1 MMIDKSVRFTV
12 DISLKKDLRG
22 MIRYHRRMN
31 IQASQSED
39 NGIALLTDNDREIY
53 SVGISTGG
61 VAEIRM
67 AETNPERH
75 IVATTIDEEGVAFA
89 QKFIQEKRLEHQI
102 EAKIEDIVELLPYE
116 DDHFDYIYA
125 RLVLHYLPKVKLN
138 AALVELRR
146 VLKSGGKL
154 FVVVRS
160 VNCPDAKDPNSTY
173 DPETGLTTCVYVNEQ
188 TGTTRTS
195 VRYFHSED
203 SIRDHIT
210 KAGFTVEYTKSY
222 DERLFTDFMRT
233 KLAPHD
239 DNVIELVAT
248 K

>member
-1 MMIDKSVRFTV
+1 
-12 DISLKKDLRG
+12 
-22 MIRYHRRMN
+22 MN
-31 IQASQSED
+31 IPASQSED
-39 NGIALLTDNDREIY
+39 NGIELLTDNDREVY

-67 AETNPERH
+67 AEANPERH
-75 IVATTIDEEGVAFA
+75 IVATTIDEAGVVFA
-89 QKFIQEKRLEHQI
+89 QKFIHEKHLEHQI
-102 EAKIEDIVELLPYE
+102 EAKIENVAEPLPYE

-125 RLVLHYLPKVKLN
+125 RLVLHYLPKVKLG
-138 AALVELRR
+138 AALAELRR
-146 VLKSGGKL
+146 VLKPGGKL

-160 VNCPDAKDPNSTY
+160 VNCPDAKDPSSTY
-173 DPETGLTTCVYVNEQ
+173 DPETGLTTCVHTNEQ
-188 TGTTRTS
+188 TGKTHTS

-203 SIRDHIT
+203 SIREHVT
-210 KAGFTVEYTKSY
+210 RAGFTVEYTKSY

-239 DNVIELVAT
+239 DNVIELVAS

>member
-1 MMIDKSVRFTV
+1 
-12 DISLKKDLRG
+12 
-22 MIRYHRRMN
+22 MN
-31 IQASQSED
+31 IQGSQSED
-39 NGIALLTDNDREIY
+39 SGIALLTDDDHEIY

-67 AETNPERH
+67 AEGNPSRH

-89 QKFIQEKRLEHQI
+89 QKFISERHLEGQI
-102 EAKIEDIVELLPYE
+102 EAKIEDVAKPLPYD

-125 RLVLHYLPKVKLN
+125 RLVLHYLPKD
-138 AALVELRR
+138 ALDGALAELHR
-146 VLKSGGKL
+146 VLKPGGKM

-160 VNCPDAKDPNSTY
+160 VDCPDAKDPNATY
-173 DPETGLTTCVYVNEQ
+173 DPETGLTTCVHTNKE
-188 TGTTRTS
+188 TGKSHTS

-203 SIRDHIT
+203 TIRKHVE
-210 KAGFTVEYTKSY
+210 KAGFKVAYTKAY
-222 DERLFTDFMRT
+222 DERLFTDFIRT

-239 DNVIELVAT
+239 DNVIELVAA

>member
-1 MMIDKSVRFTV
+1 
-12 DISLKKDLRG
+12 
-22 MIRYHRRMN
+22 MN
-31 IQASQSED
+31 IQGSQSED
-39 NGIALLTDNDREIY
+39 NGIAILTDNDREIY

-75 IVATTIDEEGVAFA
+75 IVATTVDEEGAAFA
-89 QKFIQEKRLEHQI
+89 QKFIHEKHLEHQI
-102 EAKIEDIVELLPYE
+102 EAKIEDVAAPLPYD

-125 RLVLHYLPKVKLN
+125 RLVLHYLPKAKLD
-138 AALVELRR
+138 AALAELRR
-146 VLKSGGKL
+146 VLKPGGKL

-160 VNCPDAKDPNSTY
+160 VNCSDATDPKSTY
-173 DPETGLTTCVYVNEQ
+173 DPETGLTTCVHVNEQ
-188 TGTTRTS
+188 TGKTHTS

-203 SIRDHIT
+203 SIRDHVA
-210 KAGFTVEYTKSY
+210 KAGFAVEYIKSY

-233 KLAPHD
+233 KLAPRD
-239 DNVIELVAT
+239 DNVVELVAT

>member
-1 MMIDKSVRFTV
+1 
-12 DISLKKDLRG
+12 
-22 MIRYHRRMN
+22 MN

-39 NGIALLTDNDREIY
+39 NGIALLTDEDKEIY

-67 AETNPERH
+67 AELNPNRH
-75 IVATTIDEEGVAFA
+75 IIATTIDEEGVAFA
-89 QKFIQEKRLEHQI
+89 QKVIAEKHLDHQI
-102 EAKIEDIVELLPYE
+102 EAKIEDVAQPLPYS
-116 DDHFDYIYA
+116 DGHFDYIYA
-125 RLVLHYLPKVKLN
+125 RLVLHYLPKATLN
-138 AALVELRR
+138 DALAELYR
-146 VLKSGGKL
+146 VLRKGGKL

-160 VNCPDAKDPNSTY
+160 INCPDAQNPRATY
-173 DPETGLTTCVYVNEQ
+173 DPLTGLTTCVHVDEQ
-188 TGTTRTS
+188 TGNTHTS

-203 SIRDHIT
+203 SIREYVR
-210 KAGFTVEYTKSY
+210 KAGFKIEYSKMY

-233 KLAPHD
+233 KRAQHD